1 MMNNLEKLT
10 DLVNTRP
17 GMDWANYGCPTAWN
31 NDRAKVSQ
39 AKRDFD
45 RLAFLARGLTDKELE
60 NASRIAWG
68 GRVSFMDTFA
78 DYTTGQYFAVE
89 YRSAACAVLAEA
101 LKEHYRDA
109 GYFDDSGRAFFTK
122 LLGRGIARRWF

>member
-1 MMNNLEKLT
+1 MNNLEKLT

-17 GMDWANYGCPTAWN
+17 NMQWVNYCDNSAWN
-31 NDRAKVSQ
+31 SDRAKISR

-78 DYTTGQYFAVE
+78 VYTSVQYFAIE

-109 GYFDDSGRAFFTK
+109 GCFDDNGRAFFTQ